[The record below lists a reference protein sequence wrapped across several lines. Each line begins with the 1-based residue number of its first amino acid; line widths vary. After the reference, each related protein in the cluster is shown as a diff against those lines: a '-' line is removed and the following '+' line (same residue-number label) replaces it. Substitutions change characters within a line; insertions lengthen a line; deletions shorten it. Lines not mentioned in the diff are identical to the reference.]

1 VSEYKRE
8 QMDETRNK
16 KAGRNLPHWC
26 IWISWTLCVISMVV
40 PAFFVILYSMQWG
53 KERSNAWLGTMA
65 LSFFQSLL
73 VMDPLK
79 VFIITAV
86 ITFFL
91 RKPQEESESIIDT
104 NDPLY
109 NAILNHD
116 EEYLHKSMS
125 SLSPNELREIR
136 ESRKAL
142 LTKLEPVSPI
152 DLELQRIARMNR
164 LKMNEILREGASYL
178 AFLVVV
184 LFLAQQI
191 KSPDSN
197 RVHTDLTR
205 TFMTNGPI
213 NFDNIQSRDDF
224 WLYVAKVLIENLYSP
239 DWYNQKSLVWREKL
253 TITNRNAIRVGAAR
267 MRQLRVKEDTC
278 SVHPKVKS
286 LFKHCRGPYSFVND
300 DTKDYD
306 IGWIEVNETAPLTT
320 TTTVRPGK
328 KPSKYKCQSAWCYQN
343 T

>member
-1 VSEYKRE
+1 
-8 QMDETRNK
+8 
-16 KAGRNLPHWC
+16 
-26 IWISWTLCVISMVV
+26 MVV

-213 NFDNIQSRDDF
+213 NFDNVSVYFIG
-224 WLYVAKVLIENLYSP
+224 
-239 DWYNQKSLVWREKL
+239 REK
-253 TITNRNAIRVGAAR
+253 I
-267 MRQLRVKEDTC
+267 MF
-278 SVHPKVKS
+278 S
-286 LFKHCRGPYSFVND
+286 L
-300 DTKDYD
+300 
-306 IGWIEVNETAPLTT
+306 
-320 TTTVRPGK
+320 
-328 KPSKYKCQSAWCYQN
+328 
-343 T
+343 